1 MSGFYFMTQVEK
13 SAEKINK
20 KLQQWSLEQSR
31 LIVAID
37 GCAGSGK
44 TTIADFIA
52 KQNKEVTVIHLDDFI
67 KHWQDRKEMIE
78 IAPDKT
84 AVFRKNWYRYYDLI
98 NILQLFKNKQLEVAK
113 FYPYDYDKNDFG
125 AIKILEL
132 NKKILIV
139 EGVFLFQPE
148 VEINSYWD
156 KTIYLDID
164 LSKATDRVIDREKKK
179 WGKDYLPLNHPDN
192 WFKYY
197 EEAYLQYLKDCRPQE
212 KCDFVL
218 KL

>member
-1 MSGFYFMTQVEK
+1 MTQVEK